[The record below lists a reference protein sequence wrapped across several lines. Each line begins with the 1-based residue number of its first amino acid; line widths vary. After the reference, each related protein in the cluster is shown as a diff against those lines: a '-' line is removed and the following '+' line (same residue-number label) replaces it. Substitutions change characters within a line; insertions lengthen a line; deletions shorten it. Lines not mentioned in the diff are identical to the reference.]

1 MLTDLEKEILQ
12 KTIWDNPYIPKDHM
26 PFPKQ
31 IDALLD
37 FRKELLFGG
46 SAGGGKL
53 LYTKTKIYTNMGLTT
68 IDKLKVGDTVF
79 DENGKQCFVLAIS
92 DIEYNKDCYK
102 LTFSDGYEIIA
113 ADTHLWPAVSMEEET
128 KRIRRTPKY
137 REKRRAIRPKRG
149 TGAKPWLGEMNSKRE
164 HVYLAPPEIR
174 NKTTKELYDTQQ
186 VRGRTNYYIP
196 VCKPLRYPKKELTLD
211 PYVLG

>member
-53 LYTKTKIYTNMGLTT
+53 LYTMTPIYTSMGLTT
-68 IDKLKVGDTVF
+68 I
-79 DENGKQCFVLAIS
+79 
-92 DIEYNKDCYK
+92 
-102 LTFSDGYEIIA
+102 
-113 ADTHLWPAVSMEEET
+113 
-128 KRIRRTPKY
+128 
-137 REKRRAIRPKRG
+137 
-149 TGAKPWLGEMNSKRE
+149 
-164 HVYLAPPEIR
+164 
-174 NKTTKELYDTQQ
+174 
-186 VRGRTNYYIP
+186 
-196 VCKPLRYPKKELTLD
+196 
-211 PYVLG
+211 